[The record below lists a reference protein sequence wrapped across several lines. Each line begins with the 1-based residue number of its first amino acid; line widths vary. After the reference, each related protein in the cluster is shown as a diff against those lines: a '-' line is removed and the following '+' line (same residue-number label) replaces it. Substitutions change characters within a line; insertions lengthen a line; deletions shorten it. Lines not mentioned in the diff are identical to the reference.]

1 MEIQNVASI
10 FGDRNPCFHWDS
22 PIQRRSTD
30 QFALF
35 CRANLPRYKLICVI
49 ALSRGGC
56 PVSAIQTPLS
66 YGKLFATRID
76 LLSGKSEGSYL
87 LDQFAKNV
95 QTDRFQPQNE
105 IVPVDLK
112 AVLASLRK
120 QWTNSSLQ
128 AVQRLNAGPMSNE
141 GF

>member
-1 MEIQNVASI
+1 M
-10 FGDRNPCFHWDS
+10 
-22 PIQRRSTD
+22 
-30 QFALF
+30 
-35 CRANLPRYKLICVI
+35 I

-56 PVSAIQTPLS
+56 PLSAIQTPLS